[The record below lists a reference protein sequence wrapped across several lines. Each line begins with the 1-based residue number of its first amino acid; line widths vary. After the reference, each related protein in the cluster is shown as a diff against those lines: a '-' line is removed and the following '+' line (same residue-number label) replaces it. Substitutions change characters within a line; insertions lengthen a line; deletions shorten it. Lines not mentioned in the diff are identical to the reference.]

1 MKLGQG
7 WWNFAAVEVWS
18 VFFYCARLYSV
29 KLGFKLYVS
38 LQGNNDYLFLNWNK
52 TDNSSD
58 DNNFT
63 FCIISHLNMCGIS
76 VLFQ

>member
-1 MKLGQG
+1 MKLCCSG
-7 WWNFAAVEVWS
+7 S
-18 VFFYCARLYSV
+18 VKCIFLLCTTVIYSV
-29 KLGFKLYVS
+29 KLVSKLYVS

-58 DNNFT
+58 DNSFT
-63 FCIISHLNMCGIS
+63 FCIISRLNMCGIS